1 MRPPPQI
8 YLQWYGDED
17 PNFLAESEKESIDPN
32 TGEVSWWLEKI
43 HPHDIAYVRRD
54 LFEEVT
60 DAFILQNDR
69 LRAEL
74 EELRRQLGLLK

>member
-8 YLQWYGDED
+8 CLQWYGDED
-17 PNFLAESEKESIDPN
+17 PDFLSEPEKALIDPA

-43 HPHDIAYVRRD
+43 HPYDIAYVRRD
-54 LFEEVT
+54 LFEEAT

-74 EELRRQLGLLK
+74 EELRRQLELLK